1 MCFPAKNYSFL
12 QGIISFLFI
21 GLYWCNKLECFNL
34 QDYNISVNPT
44 VENAVG
50 VAAFRFGHSQIRS
63 NLIKLFKAAMNV
75 PNKLECLSQSGLS
88 SPVKCLWACP
98 GTYGAPE
105 RCFTWVNSG
114 LIRKHQTRL
123 ERPAWDIRS
132 SLL

>member
-1 MCFPAKNYSFL
+1 MLAEDKYSSLLLTCFAVLSKGLLVLIFNFYFFNKLECLFQQKITVFL

-63 NLIKLFKAAMNV
+63 NLIKLFTATINEY
-75 PNKLECLSQSGLS
+75 L
-88 SPVKCLWACP
+88 
-98 GTYGAPE
+98 
-105 RCFTWVNSG
+105 
-114 LIRKHQTRL
+114 
-123 ERPAWDIRS
+123 
-132 SLL
+132 